1 MKYSKFKSLT
11 YEEHDDFEEF
21 WKKNKFI
28 KDIFEDSW
36 LFSQNYKHFNDID
49 ECVYLVNSF
58 IKKTLT
64 DKIYDKKQ
72 EYVIC
77 CFSNY
82 KINNTEDKINKTEGK
97 ELMWAHYANSSK
109 GIRIDF
115 TIDEKFKKYVKQVQY
130 DLKHCFNSNRE
141 LEEVL
146 KNGLENI
153 MRRKS
158 KVWEYEQEYRA
169 IFSKYGE
176 MNRYTKNK
184 TDFFFPINIEAITFG
199 RGCGFFPN
207 TKPYNDAE
215 AYDFK
220 QEQENA
226 EKHILKIASFI
237 YKVLKESNKYDSPRK
252 IPKFYCY
259 KDKYS
264 SKPDRIK
271 QYEIKKQLRL
281 LKEIDKTKDKIQNLE
296 QKIVDLKKEINGE
309 SE

>member
-1 MKYSKFKSLT
+1 MERKMKYSKFKSLT

-49 ECVYLVNSF
+49 ECVYLVNSS

-130 DLKHCFNSNRE
+130 DLKHCFNSDRE

-146 KNGLENI
+146 KSGLENI

-176 MNRYTKNK
+176 MNQYTKNK

-199 RGCGFFPN
+199 RGCGFFPD

-237 YKVLKESNKYDSPRK
+237 YKVLKESNKYKNSMPE
-252 IPKFYCY
+252 FYRY
-259 KDKYS
+259 EDKYS
-264 SKPDRIK
+264 LNTVKIEKDELDK
-271 QYEIKKQLRL
+271 L
-281 LKEIDKTKDKIQNLE
+281 LI
-296 QKIVDLKKEINGE
+296 
-309 SE
+309 